1 MPAANFT
8 KVTAPLSAL
17 SSMTPN
23 NGSTTAVQS
32 GPYTKA
38 QFQSTM
44 EGSRTIKNSKEVE
57 HILRDYPAA
66 LELYRTG
73 KYKVKVKYEVD
84 VERVILVEKRT
95 IKATSN
101 NATVPSITQD
111 KNQTALDSSNN
122 MEQHRDI
129 EKEPRQTSSR
139 TQSQDRSVAPR
150 TASIPNGMNTV
161 HATISSISMVNN
173 NQPKVDHQ
181 RAPSNEP
188 EVSLESQKNQPTNP
202 SDNNYQ
208 KASLNKQQGDK
219 ITRDYPKT
227 MVPFVPQANKAA
239 NPWQQPRFQQPYFT
253 TSTTAATATATATAT
268 TFILFIS
275 WLVEIYLTI
284 IFEQHQ
290 QQHQQQYQQQQ
301 QQQPQQQPRPNLF
314 MPAPFLPQ
322 QNPQYPQ
329 PYYFV
334 QRPAAPPVYQQQQ
347 TVYPLLSTGSTIK
360 PSIQSA
366 NNYAALCRSVSNMV
380 GLQPSFRTFN
390 SNQPPPPLKIPS
402 IRPVYQF
409 QIPTVMN
416 PQLANMPNEPMR
428 PTMNSNVAYVQQPR
442 GARNRARSVDV
453 SLRNRVPTQIPNI
466 HQQNTAA
473 LLGHY
478 HHHHHHRHHHRE
490 PSNPTNNVNPIAVT
504 VKEPNIPSKERTNGV
519 TTEKLTIRELNES
532 FYRIDASGRLPYSSV
547 PGVLQRYGIMLTEN
561 DLMSAAKELEYNLNE
576 SISARRLVH
585 LLIKLGKITKSN
597 QQPCQPPSPSMLPED
612 REVTDIMTQRNTST
626 NP

>member
-1 MPAANFT
+1 
-8 KVTAPLSAL
+8 
-17 SSMTPN
+17 
-23 NGSTTAVQS
+23 
-32 GPYTKA
+32 
-38 QFQSTM
+38 
-44 EGSRTIKNSKEVE
+44 
-57 HILRDYPAA
+57 
-66 LELYRTG
+66 
-73 KYKVKVKYEVD
+73 
-84 VERVILVEKRT
+84 
-95 IKATSN
+95 
-101 NATVPSITQD
+101 
-111 KNQTALDSSNN
+111 
-122 MEQHRDI
+122 
-129 EKEPRQTSSR
+129 
-139 TQSQDRSVAPR
+139 
-150 TASIPNGMNTV
+150 
-161 HATISSISMVNN
+161 
-173 NQPKVDHQ
+173 
-181 RAPSNEP
+181 
-188 EVSLESQKNQPTNP
+188 
-202 SDNNYQ
+202 
-208 KASLNKQQGDK
+208 
-219 ITRDYPKT
+219 
-227 MVPFVPQANKAA
+227 
-239 NPWQQPRFQQPYFT
+239 
-253 TSTTAATATATATAT
+253 
-268 TFILFIS
+268 
-275 WLVEIYLTI
+275 
-284 IFEQHQ
+284 
-290 QQHQQQYQQQQ
+290 
-301 QQQPQQQPRPNLF
+301 

-466 HQQNTAA
+466 HQQNTAT

-478 HHHHHHRHHHRE
+478 HHHHHRHHHRE